1 METMFARHYEK
12 VIVGCCFLSI
22 FANVGLA
29 STAFSVHQ
37 PFIVAL
43 PGIGDTGGSLIL
55 STRTLTSLIAMV
67 FLDRYYRLLD
77 VRLGVLVASLFT
89 MAGFFVYSIASSL
102 PTFLGGAVLLGLGY
116 GLGGMVS
123 VTYLVNRWFSSGIGA
138 MLGFV
143 SMGSGLASIIMPP
156 IVVSIIQATSLSG
169 AFRVEG
175 IIALALGLIVF
186 SLIKN
191 RPSDMGLKPYER
203 PTSSKRAKGSKR
215 RIASSAQ
222 PPSRGERIAVL
233 AAIVGVGT
241 FSCCGM
247 TYMSVLATSSGF
259 DIAFAAL
266 LVSIAGAALTAAK
279 FITGELFDHL
289 GTPAGSAIMFS
300 CAFVGFVLCCFVGL
314 GNAPLMVCAAVL
326 VGSGLSLGTVGVSV
340 WSLDMSDA
348 SNRAREIKNFQVA
361 YALGGFIANT
371 LPGIVKDIVGTYVVS
386 YMAAA
391 VITVLSAFI
400 ILRRYRGRN
409 DAGSSEADV

>member
-1 METMFARHYEK
+1 MNAMFARHYEK

-37 PFIVAL
+37 PYIVAL

-55 STRTLTSLIAMV
+55 SARTLTSLIAMV

-89 MAGFFVYSIASSL
+89 MAGFLVYSIAANL
-102 PTFLGGAVLLGLGY
+102 PMFLGGAVLLGVGY
-116 GLGGMVS
+116 GLGGMVW
-123 VTYLVNRWFSSGIGA
+123 VTYLVNRWFSSGIGTV
-138 MLGFV
+138 LGFI

-169 AFRVEG
+169 AFRTEG
-175 IIALALGLIVF
+175 VIAVALGLLVF
-186 SLIKN
+186 SLLKN

-203 PTSSKRAKGSKR
+203 PTSKRSSRRNASRVQPLSK
-215 RIASSAQ
+215 
-222 PPSRGERIAVL
+222 GERIAVL

-259 DIAFAAL
+259 DIAFAAA

-289 GTPAGSAIMFS
+289 GTPAGSAIMFA

-348 SNRAREIKNFQVA
+348 ATRAREIKNFQVA

-371 LPGIVKDIVGTYVVS
+371 LPGIVKDLVGTYVVS

-391 VITVLSAFI
+391 VITALAAFV
-400 ILRRYRGRN
+400 ILRRYR
-409 DAGSSEADV
+409 